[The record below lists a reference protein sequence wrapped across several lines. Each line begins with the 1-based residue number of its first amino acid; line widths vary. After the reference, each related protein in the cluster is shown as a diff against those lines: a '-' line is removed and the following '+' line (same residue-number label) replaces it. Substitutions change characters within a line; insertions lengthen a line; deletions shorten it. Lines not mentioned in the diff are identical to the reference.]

1 MKSFYISRLVI
12 LAVILLG
19 WTGSSLAQTTT
30 FSYTGGMQTYIVPSG
45 VNYIAI
51 DAQGAQGGTCY
62 YSGYGKGG
70 FGGRVQTVMAVTP
83 GQVYNIFVGGAGTN
97 GSSSGSVAGGYNGG
111 GNSGSSGYGAGGGG
125 ASDIRFGGTGTGN
138 RILVAGGGGG
148 SGYNCSSGMD
158 GGGGGS
164 VVGEIGYCCGSQ
176 AYSGMCYNPT
186 GGSQSAA
193 GLNGTCAGGS
203 GSGNTGGNGYNYGG
217 GGGGGYYGGGGG
229 YYSGGAGGSSYPA
242 SFGGNFV
249 SLTHTQKYNG
259 SGNGVVTITPDPG
272 PAAGYT
278 AFSYTGSVQTYT
290 VPSGTNYISIDMAG
304 AAGGDAYSS
313 YYSPGG
319 CGGRVRATLAVT
331 PGQVYYIFNGGKGA
345 DGTTSSTA
353 RTGGFNGGGNTGS
366 YAYSGSGGGATDIR
380 FGGTALSNRIIVAGG
395 GGGAGYNCTNGNKG
409 GGGGGLTGETGWTC
423 NNQAYSGMCYN
434 PTGGTQTAAGV
445 NGTCAGGSAS
455 SNVGGT
461 GSTYAGGGGG
471 GYFGGGG
478 GYYAGGAGGSSW
490 STTSGIVTGALHTQ
504 GYNCSLNGYTI
515 ITPTATASS
524 LTTFA
529 YTGSVQTYTVPTGI
543 TLLGVDAYGA
553 SGGDG
558 RYGAGGC
565 GGNVACTLAVTPG
578 QVFYVYTGGRGM
590 DQNSSS
596 SVKTGGFNGGGNTS
610 AYPYQGGGGGASDI
624 RTGGTALSNRWV
636 VAGGGGGGS
645 YNCSSGMQG
654 GKGGG
659 LTGENGYYCGSNSP
673 VGCQIPGG
681 GTQTAGGLNA
691 TCYGGSGSSGVGGTG
706 QYYGG
711 AGGGGYYGGGGGY
724 YCGGAGGSSWTI
736 PSVATAVVNVQ
747 GGNCNNNGI
756 IYLTP
761 ICTAGPISGVLATC
775 TTGTTQLTDP
785 TTGGSWSS
793 GNTAVATVNAS
804 TGLVS
809 GVSVGTATI
818 SYGGTF
824 ACGTVYSTVVVNV
837 AAPPATISGA
847 TYLCQSVATDL
858 SDAVSGGTWSSSN
871 TSVATITT
879 IGGTATGVTPGTTTI
894 TYQIGS
900 CSVNTT
906 FTVNPTAPIT
916 GPTSVCS
923 TYLIT
928 LSDGITGGT
937 WTSSNSSMASVDPVT
952 GDVTGGSVSGVPTI
966 SYTLSTGCSRVYNV
980 TNNPLPAS
988 FTGNMFVCKG
998 LTTVLTETSTP
1009 GTWSSQNTSI
1019 ATIVPLTATTGSVF
1033 GASAGT
1039 VNISYTLPTGC
1050 YLSVPFT
1057 VNPLPAAIIAPVAG
1071 SCITNGDN
1079 PAITLSDA
1087 STGGTWTSSNS
1098 AVASITSGGLLTS
1111 YVVGTTSIT
1120 YTLPTGCIATLAL
1133 NVNPLPA
1140 AVTGTKVVCQNA
1152 VTYLN
1157 DASIGGVWSS
1167 SNPALA
1173 TVGSGTGIVSGVAQ
1187 GNPIISYK
1195 MPAGCLG
1202 LATVTVNPAP
1212 AAITGNAPVCVGSQ
1226 ITLASATPGANSWAS
1241 GNTGMATIT
1250 TPTPGGVVTG
1260 ISAGNPVITYTI
1272 GATGCMGFT
1281 TLTVNPV
1288 PAAITPSTAAV
1299 CFGNTITLNTT
1310 ATGGAWSSSAPA
1322 TASVA
1327 GGVVTPL
1334 VSSTAIQTV
1343 DINYAYPSTG
1353 CKATRT
1359 VSINP
1364 APVAYNLT
1372 GSKASYC
1379 AGDLNGVDLT
1389 LSNTANGVR
1398 YYLYNGTTP
1407 DGRSVDG
1414 NGSSRVFKSITAA
1427 GTYNV
1432 IGVEQT
1438 SGSYCSSPM
1447 TGNPTISIDPIPTAH
1462 ILSVKPGFSSKYC
1475 SGGTGSPIQLDWSE
1489 STNDYYLRNIVSG
1502 SIQQMTGVNGILD
1515 FGDKLGDSTYV
1526 AYALS
1531 QGAGCKNDM
1540 MGAVTITK
1548 NNLPVIKDVT
1558 VSDSGYYCAGGAGV
1572 HIGLTA
1578 GSTGINYSLY
1588 KSGTFI
1594 KKVAG
1599 SNSDLDFGAG
1609 YKLGSYTVI
1618 AENAATTCKETMNGT
1633 IIVAE
1638 RPLPLTGFTVTP
1650 ATEGYCAGGEGV
1662 VIKMTSSEA
1671 PNISYQLM
1679 LGSTPVGYPLNG
1691 STPGAAID
1699 FGPQFAG
1706 GTYSIVATDNTFAT
1720 HCSATLT
1727 GKSIVTAYPALK
1739 IDTVTLGNNGQ
1750 FCAGNPGVPVY
1761 LKSSDPTL
1769 QYEVYKVGGS
1779 TPILSHAGTGGTINF
1794 GLDAT
1799 AGPVTILGIASL
1811 AGNCKA
1817 FMYGTPSVVKNELP
1831 AAADVTVD
1839 NNGYYCA
1846 GGTGVHIGLSFS
1858 DVGVNYQLYKGGVA
1872 TGAPITGSSSSLDFG
1887 TFTNAGTYTVVGTNT
1902 ATTCYNDMN
1911 GSAVVTVNAAPT
1923 AHNVTGGG
1931 SYCDGSIRGVKVG
1944 LFSSDTGI
1952 SYQLYNGSTQ
1962 IGSLQ
1967 AGTGSGIDFG
1977 FHTQTGLYTVVG
1989 TNNVTGCA
1997 SNMNGS
2003 RVITIDPLP
2012 TAFTVTGGGS
2022 YCVGGAG
2029 HSIGLS
2035 NSVTGVNYQ
2044 LYNGTTPVGAA
2055 KPGITGNAI
2064 DFGVNTAAGTYT
2076 VVGTTAV
2083 SGCTSNMIGSAVINI
2098 NTLPAQDTVKGG
2110 GGYCAGGVGA
2120 DVYMSGSQPGVTYQL
2135 FNGATPSGTAPV
2147 LGTGASIDLGL
2158 QNAGTYTAVA
2168 TNAATGCTSNMIG
2181 SVTVVATPLPNAYT
2195 VSGGGTMCSNGTG
2208 INIYLSGSQSG
2219 MSYALYNGGS
2229 TPLATMSGTGAALN
2243 FGPQSA
2249 NGTYTVLANDPLGC
2263 SINMNG
2269 SGNIVV
2275 NPAPGTF
2282 AISGGGNYCYG
2293 GTGVAIGLSGS
2304 ESGVNYQ
2311 LYNSATAVG
2320 LPVGGTGAAISFGMQ
2335 KNAGTSYI
2343 VKATNTTTACA
2354 ADMDGT
2360 ATVAIDMPG
2369 TPAVTIDAPVTAC
2382 IGKVINYTAMPVL
2395 GGSAPTYTWKVN
2407 GGIVG
2412 VGSTYANIP
2421 ATGDVVSVDMISN
2434 ANCVTTTKASNAITM
2449 NSIPYVTPTAVVTSS
2464 PGTDICHSTPVTF
2477 TAATSY
2483 EGTTPGLSWMKNGKF
2498 VGTGHTY
2505 TYTPNSGKDV
2515 ITFMLISDY
2524 VCKTNDT
2531 VFSDPVVMNVDTA
2544 LTPVFTITSSW
2555 GPMTDAV
2562 GVGQI
2567 DTFTAHVTS
2576 DPSYNYTYQWFIQG
2590 TPVPGA
2596 NQPVYIDHA
2605 TYNNDVVSCQVTKTG
2620 ACGDQSATLKT
2631 TVIMKN
2637 VAVQSVT
2644 TISEVTVVPNPNKGE
2659 FTVKGTLGS
2668 KNDEEVTLEVTNMLG
2683 QTVYT
2688 GKVMTRGGNINEHI
2702 KLSNT
2707 LANGMYLLNL
2717 RSGNALSVFHMVIEQ

>member
-1 MKSFYISRLVI
+1 MKSFYISRLFI
-12 LAVILLG
+12 LAAILLG

-30 FSYTGGMQTYIVPSG
+30 FSYTGGMQTYQVPSG

-51 DAQGAQGGTCY
+51 DAQGAQGGLCY
-62 YSGYGKGG
+62 YTTYGKAGC
-70 FGGRVQTVMAVTP
+70 GGRVQAVMAVTA
-83 GQVYNIFVGGAGTN
+83 GQVLNIFVGGAGPN
-97 GSSSGSVAGGYNGG
+97 GTTSGNATGGYNGG
-111 GNSGSSGYGAGGGG
+111 GTNGSYGYGAPGGG
-125 ASDIRFGGTGTGN
+125 ASDIRFGGTATSN

-148 SGYNCSSGMD
+148 AGYNCGSGMD
-158 GGGGGS
+158 GGGGGG
-164 VVGEIGYCCGSQ
+164 VVGETGWCCGSQ

-186 GGSQSAA
+186 GGTQTAG
-193 GLNGTCAGGS
+193 GLNGTCVGGS
-203 GSGNTGGNGYNYGG
+203 ASGGTGGTAMYYGG

-229 YYSGGAGGSSYPA
+229 YYAGGAGGSSYPA
-242 SFGGNFV
+242 GFGGNFIT
-249 SLTHTQKYNG
+249 LTHTQKYNC
-259 SGNGVVTITPDPG
+259 SGNGVIKITPDPG
-272 PAAGYT
+272 PAPGYT
-278 AFSYTGSVQTYT
+278 AFSYTGGIQTYT
-290 VPSGTNYISIDMAG
+290 VPTGVNFLSIDMAG
-304 AAGGDAYSS
+304 AAGGTSYST
-313 YYSPGG
+313 YGAGG
-319 CGGRVRATLAVT
+319 CGGRLRATLAVT
-331 PGQVYYIFNGGKGA
+331 AGQVYYIFNGGMGQN
-345 DGTTSSTA
+345 GTSSGA
-353 RTGGFNGGGNTGS
+353 VLGGFNGGGNTNSG
-366 YAYSGSGGGATDIR
+366 YPYSAGGGGATDIR
-380 FGGTALSNRIIVAGG
+380 FGGTALSNRIMVAGG
-395 GGGAGYNCTNGNKG
+395 GGGGGYNCGTGNQG

-423 NNQAYSGMCYN
+423 SSQAYSGFCYN
-434 PTGGTQTAAGV
+434 PTGGTQTTAGA
-445 NGTCAGGSAS
+445 NGTCWGGTASA
-455 SNVGGT
+455 NVGGN
-461 GSTYAGGGGG
+461 GIYYGGAGGGG
-471 GYFGGGG
+471 YYGGGG

-490 STTSGIVTGALHTQ
+490 VNPGGTVTGALHNQ
-504 GYNCSLNGYTI
+504 GYNCSMNGYTI
-515 ITPTATASS
+515 INPTATASS
-524 LTTFA
+524 LTVFS
-529 YTGSVQTYTVPTGI
+529 YTGAVQTYTVPTGI
-543 TLLGVDAYGA
+543 TIMAVDVSAA
-553 SGGDG
+553 SGGLG
-558 RYGAGGC
+558 LYGAGGC
-565 GGNVACTLAVTPG
+565 GGNVVCTLAVTPG
-578 QVFYVYTGGRGM
+578 QVFYVYTGGRGQ
-590 DQNSSS
+590 DYNTS
-596 SVKTGGFNGGGNTS
+596 SVAKLGGFNGGANTG
-610 AYPYQGGGGGASDI
+610 AYPYMGGGGGASDL

-659 LTGENGYYCGSNSP
+659 LTGENGFTCGGNST

-691 TCYGGSGSSGVGGTG
+691 TCYGGSGSLGVGGTG

-724 YCGGAGGSSWTI
+724 YCGGAGGSSYTD
-736 PSVATAVVNVQ
+736 PTAASAVVHTQ
-747 GGNCNNNGI
+747 GGTCGSNGI
-756 IYLTP
+756 VYLTP

-775 TTGTTQLTDP
+775 TTGSTQLTDP
-785 TTGGSWSS
+785 TTGGSWYS
-793 GNTAVATVNAS
+793 GNTAIATVNAA

-809 GVSVGTATI
+809 GVSAGTATI

-824 ACGTVYSTVVVNV
+824 ACGTVYTTAVVNV
-837 AAPPATISGA
+837 ALPPATISGA
-847 TYLCQSVATDL
+847 TYLCQSVATTL

-871 TSVATITT
+871 TSFATITS
-879 IGGTATGVTPGTTTI
+879 IGGVATGVAPGTVTI
-894 TYQIGS
+894 TYTIGS
-900 CSVNTT
+900 CFANTT

-916 GPTSVCS
+916 GPASVCS

-937 WTSSNSSMASVDPVT
+937 WTSSNSSMASVDAVT
-952 GDVTGGSVSGVPTI
+952 GDVTGGSVSGVPII
-966 SYTLSTGCSRVYNV
+966 SYTLSTGCSRTYNV
-980 TNNPLPAS
+980 TNNPLPAAY
-988 FTGNMFVCKG
+988 TGNMFVCKG
-998 LTTVLTETSTP
+998 LTTVLTETTTP

-1019 ATIVPLTATTGSVF
+1019 ATVVALTTTTGSVF
-1033 GASAGT
+1033 GAGAGT

-1057 VNPLPAAIIAPVAG
+1057 VNPLPTAIIAPVAG
-1071 SCITNGDN
+1071 SCITNSDN

-1098 AVASITSGGLLTS
+1098 AVAAITSGGLLTS
-1111 YVVGTTSIT
+1111 YIVGSTSIT
-1120 YTLPTGCIATLAL
+1120 YTLPTGCIATLGL
-1133 NVNPLPA
+1133 TVNGLPA

-1157 DASIGGVWSS
+1157 DASIGGTWSS
-1167 SNPALA
+1167 SNTGLA
-1173 TVGSGTGIVSGVAQ
+1173 TVGLGTGIVTGVAQ
-1187 GNPIISYK
+1187 GNPVISYT
-1195 MPAGCLG
+1195 MSTGCLG

-1212 AAITGNAPVCVGSQ
+1212 ANITGNVPVCVGSQ
-1226 ITLASATPGANSWAS
+1226 ITLASATLGANSWAS
-1241 GNTGMATIT
+1241 SNSGMATIT

-1260 ISAGNPVITYTI
+1260 VNPGNPVITYTI
-1272 GATGCMGFT
+1272 GTTGCMGFT
-1281 TLTVNPV
+1281 TLTVNAV

-1299 CFGNTITLNTT
+1299 CFGNTVTLNTT
-1310 ATGGAWSSSAPA
+1310 ATGGVWSSSAPA

-1334 VSSTAIQTV
+1334 LSAPTQQTV
-1343 DINYAYPSTG
+1343 NINYSYPSTG

-1372 GSKASYC
+1372 ASKSSYC
-1379 AGDLNGVDLT
+1379 AGDMNGIDLT
-1389 LSNTANGVR
+1389 LANSANGVK

-1407 DGRSVDG
+1407 DGRSVNG
-1414 NGSSRVFKSITAA
+1414 NGSSKLFKSITAA

-1432 IGVEQT
+1432 IGVDMA
-1438 SGSYCSSPM
+1438 SGCSNAM

-1462 ILSVKPGFSSKYC
+1462 ILSIQPGFTAKYC
-1475 SGGTGSPIQLDWSE
+1475 AGGTGSPVQLDWSE
-1489 STNDYYLRNIVSG
+1489 STNQYYLKNIVSG
-1502 SIQQMTGVNGILD
+1502 SIQQLSGVDGILS
-1515 FGDKLGDSTYV
+1515 FGNQLGDSTYV
-1526 AYALS
+1526 AYALTN
-1531 QGAGCKNDM
+1531 GAGCKNNM

-1558 VSDSGYYCAGGAGV
+1558 VSDSGYYCVGGAGV

-1578 GSTGINYSLY
+1578 GSTGVNYSLY
-1588 KSGTFI
+1588 KGSTFL

-1599 SNSDLDFGAG
+1599 SNSDLDFGG
-1609 YKLGSYTVI
+1609 GFKLGSYTVI
-1618 AENAATTCKETMNGT
+1618 AENAATGCQETMNGT

-1638 RPLPLTGFTVTP
+1638 RSLPLIGYTVTP

-1662 VIKMTSSEA
+1662 SIKMTSSEA

-1679 LGSTPVGYPLNG
+1679 LGTTPVGYPLNG
-1691 STPGAAID
+1691 STPGAALD

-1727 GKSIVTAYPALK
+1727 GKSVITAYPALK

-1750 FCAGNPGVPVY
+1750 FCAGTPGVAVI
-1761 LKSSDPTL
+1761 LNGSDATL
-1769 QYEVYKVGGS
+1769 QYEVYKVGGG
-1779 TPILSHAGTGGTINF
+1779 TPILSHAGTGGPINF

-1799 AGPVTILGIASL
+1799 AGPVTVIGIASL

-1817 FMYGTPSVVKNELP
+1817 FMYGTPTVIKNELP

-1839 NNGYYCA
+1839 NKGYYCA

-1858 DVGVNYQLYKGGVA
+1858 DVGVKYQLYKGGVA
-1872 TGAPITGSSSSLDFG
+1872 TGAPLTGSSSSLDFG

-1911 GSAVVTVNAAPT
+1911 GSAVVSVNATPT

-1931 SYCDGSIRGVKVG
+1931 SYCDGTIRGVKVG
-1944 LFSSDTGI
+1944 LFSSDIGI
-1952 SYQLYNGSTQ
+1952 NYQLYNGTTQ

-1967 AGTGSGIDFG
+1967 AGSGSGLDFG
-1977 FHTQTGLYTVVG
+1977 FHTLTGLYTIVG

-2022 YCVGGAG
+2022 YCVGAAG
-2029 HSIGLS
+2029 HNIGLS

-2044 LYNGTTPVGAA
+2044 LYNATTPVGAA

-2064 DFGVNTAAGTYT
+2064 DFGVNTATGTYT
-2076 VVGTTAV
+2076 VVGTTAI
-2083 SGCTSNMIGSAVINI
+2083 SGCTSNMIGSAVIDI

-2110 GGYCAGGVGA
+2110 GGYCAGGAGA

-2147 LGTGASIDLGL
+2147 LGTGSSIDLGL
-2158 QNAGTYTAVA
+2158 QSAGTYTAVA
-2168 TNAATGCTSNMIG
+2168 TNAATGCTNNMIG

-2208 INIYLSGSQSG
+2208 INIYLGGSQSG
-2219 MSYALYNGGS
+2219 ISYALYNGGS
-2229 TPLATMSGTGAALN
+2229 TPLATISGTGSALS

-2249 NGTYTVLANDPLGC
+2249 NGIYTVLANDPLGC
-2263 SINMNG
+2263 SRNMNG

-2293 GTGVAIGLSGS
+2293 GKGVAVGLSGS

-2320 LPVGGTGAAISFGMQ
+2320 LPVGGTGAAITFGLQ
-2335 KNAGTSYI
+2335 KNAGTSYV
-2343 VKATNTTTACA
+2343 VKATNTATACA
-2354 ADMDGT
+2354 ADMTGT
-2360 ATVAIDMPG
+2360 TTVGIDIPG
-2369 TPAVTIDAPVTAC
+2369 TPAVTIDAPLTSC

-2395 GGSAPTYTWKVN
+2395 GGSAPAYTWKVN

-2449 NSIPYVTPTAVVTSS
+2449 NSTPYVTPAAVVTSS

-2477 TAATSY
+2477 TAATSF
-2483 EGTTPGLSWMKNGKF
+2483 EGTAPGLSWMKNGKF
-2498 VGTGHTY
+2498 VGTGRSY

-2531 VFSDPVVMNVDTA
+2531 VFSDPVVMTVDTA

-2576 DPSYNYTYQWFIQG
+2576 DPRYNYTYQWYIQG

-2631 TVIMKN
+2631 TIIMKN

-2668 KNDEEVTLEVTNMLG
+2668 KNDEEVTLQVTNMLG

-2688 GKVMTRGGNINEHI
+2688 GKVMTRGGNINEHV